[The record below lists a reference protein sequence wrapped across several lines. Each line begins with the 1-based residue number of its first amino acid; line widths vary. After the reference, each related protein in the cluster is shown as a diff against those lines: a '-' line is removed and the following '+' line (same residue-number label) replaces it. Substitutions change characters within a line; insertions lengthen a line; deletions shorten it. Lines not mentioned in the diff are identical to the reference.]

1 MSKIIL
7 NSMPNGWRNQTYVR
21 GFDYEFI
28 NFKTSKNMFEHME
41 ISETIYEGVLEPFL
55 FKKKY

>member
-1 MSKIIL
+1 
-7 NSMPNGWRNQTYVR
+7 MPNGWRNQTYVR

-41 ISETIYEGVLEPFL
+41 ISETMYEGVLEPSYL
-55 FKKKY
+55 KKKY

>member
-1 MSKIIL
+1 
-7 NSMPNGWRNQTYVR
+7 MPNGWRNQTYVQ
-21 GFDYEFI
+21 GFDYEPI
-28 NFKTSKNMFEHME
+28 NFKTSINMFEHME